1 MKVDK
6 FNISKLEYYLIILT
20 QIYLVKRRF
29 HVSGRI
35 VLTIGDFLS
44 WYSTGSKF

>member
-20 QIYLVKRRF
+20 QIYLVWKTKKE
-29 HVSGRI
+29 VSRLG
-35 VLTIGDFLS
+35 
-44 WYSTGSKF
+44 

>member
-20 QIYLVKRRF
+20 QIYLV
-29 HVSGRI
+29 SGRI